1 MNQYLKYFI
10 YFLLG
15 VIIYYFLFNS
25 TNANAQKLIEGFDT
39 ADLSTLLKK
48 RRLYIKTPHKITDGG
63 TGSKEQNAEGTFLDY
78 GLQNVLTLDHFTKN
92 AYESIIG
99 GPDLKDSPENL
110 EGVNIINLLKSDG
123 GNIKILNV
131 LPDII
136 PPESSLTSIPESLN
150 LTFKLT
156 NITPPVPAEPDE
168 VSAETDEV
176 SAEPDEVSAEPDEVS
191 HDTGLLL
198 KIVYGDDAF
207 NGSLITTLINRYD
220 SDYKLINNNTIVYG
234 NDLTYY
240 YLIFSF
246 ISLDP
251 EGNNDPFGNLDL
263 FIIIPETIPGII
275 GPESTYPISNS
286 LDDFKGSG
294 SSSIAKKIKIT
305 NEDTDSSINYYVFKR
320 PAENLSDIV
329 SIFLNDLTDFP
340 LLNNQAGKT
349 RQESVNSETQG
360 LNYNLSIQCSHTTL
374 FGSAPADGGDD
385 NIANSG
391 DVFVADYNWDGTD
404 FVVTAR
410 GVAEENVLPIT
421 TSVDIAEGI
430 NGLSTSPTPE
440 EIAAMTDDETRSIST
455 FQDAKVSYQYTF
467 NVPLDLF
474 QYIIIFNYVETVVDV
489 ADGRKDRGGTPLINS
504 ALLTYR
510 TYLVDDYGKFDSLMG
525 CGSKT
530 SVICEHFNV
539 RGENTATYWAPKDTT
554 DYPSTTCNPASTTS
568 GLKAIPSSAGSCYDD
583 PTLCCK
589 SSGCSSFLQN
599 DPHLCSNQS
608 RENNYFGRIIDM
620 TGDGPDTAKEI
631 CCGAPLHGYVEGLF
645 NAIRQFNN
653 TVLSTSSEKP
663 TRRTISRTHILNY
676 IYGSLLSLETIP
688 DSRFRVSDDSYNP
701 VNQSDFDE
709 ITNFLTESIQVKYID
724 DAPVITGGAVLAS
737 SSTPLTDTEAAAT
750 NAALNA
756 KLTSFELK
764 GFEESEL
771 QKTTFAEFFDGITT
785 NNDGE
790 IEAAIGQTSVVSK
803 NTNAIK
809 EGYTKFI
816 SNYISDNGIA
826 NTVENELKMNLILLN
841 VAFPRQVMGG
851 TSMTPFR
858 KSFPINSFNKATLAL
873 YL

>member
-39 ADLSTLLKK
+39 AGLSTLLNK
-48 RRLYIKTPHKITDGG
+48 RRLYIKTPHKINDGG
-63 TGSKEQNAEGTFLDY
+63 TGSKAQNTAGTFLDY
-78 GLQNVLTLDHFTKN
+78 GLQNVLTLEHFTKN
-92 AYESIIG
+92 AFESIIG
-99 GPDLKDSPENL
+99 GPDLKESPDTLDE
-110 EGVNIINLLKSDG
+110 VNIKNLLTIND
-123 GNIKILNV
+123 GNIKVLNV
-131 LPDII
+131 LPDTINSDTLPI
-136 PPESSLTSIPESLN
+136 PGSLN

-156 NITPPVPAEPDE
+156 NISPDIPDVVVPISGPLTLNLQPIDLA
-168 VSAETDEV
+168 
-176 SAEPDEVSAEPDEVS
+176 
-191 HDTGLLL
+191 
-198 KIVYGDDAF
+198 DDDF
-207 NGSLITTLINRYD
+207 NNSLSTKLINGYD
-220 SDYKLINNNTIVYG
+220 AGYSLINNNTIVYG
-234 NDLTYY
+234 DATQKY

-246 ISLDP
+246 TSFTGPDDL
-251 EGNNDPFGNLDL
+251 DPFGNLDL
-263 FIIIPETIPGII
+263 FIIIPDIIPTII
-275 GPESTYPISNS
+275 GPESTSPISNS
-286 LDDFKGSG
+286 FDDFSG
-294 SSSIAKKIKIT
+294 SSSRSIAKKIT
-305 NEDTDSSINYYVFKR
+305 NEEQGLSSTYYVFKR
-320 PAENLSDIV
+320 PAGNLSDIV
-329 SIFLNDLTDFP
+329 SIFLNDLLDFP

-349 RQESVNSETQG
+349 TQELVGSGTTQG

-374 FGSAPADGGDD
+374 FGSAPADDGTGGDD

-391 DVFVADYNWDGTD
+391 DVFVADYNWDGTG

-421 TSVDIAEGI
+421 TSVDIAAGI

-440 EIAAMTDDETRSIST
+440 EIAAMTDDETRTSIST

-467 NVPLDLF
+467 SVPLDLF

-489 ADGRKDRGGTPLINS
+489 GEGRKGRGGTPLINS

-510 TYLVDDYGKFDSLMG
+510 TYLVDNFGKFDSLMG
-525 CGSKT
+525 CGSHT
-530 SVICEHFNV
+530 PVICQYFNV
-539 RGENTATYWAPKDTT
+539 DGQNTATYWAPKDAA
-554 DYPSTTCNPASTTS
+554 DNDISTTCNPASPTS
-568 GLKAIPSSAGSCYDD
+568 AVRAIPSTAGSCYDD

-599 DPHLCSNQS
+599 NPHLCSDQS

-620 TGDGPDTAKEI
+620 TGDGPDSAGEI

-653 TVLSTSSEKP
+653 TVLSASSPKP
-663 TRRTISRTHILNY
+663 TRRTITRTHILNY

-688 DSRFRVSDDSYNP
+688 DSSFIVSGDSYNP
-701 VNQSDFDE
+701 VSQSDFDD
-709 ITNFLTESIQVKYID
+709 ITTLLKENIHVEYINN
-724 DAPVITGGAVLAS
+724 APVITARFPS
-737 SSTPLTDTEAAAT
+737 SSIPLTETEVEET
-750 NAALNA
+750 NTALIT

-764 GFEESEL
+764 GFEGSDLPE
-771 QKTTFAEFFDGITT
+771 TNFAEFFDGITT
-785 NNDGE
+785 NNESE

-809 EGYTKFI
+809 DGYGRFI
-816 SNYISDNGIA
+816 TNYISGNGGIA
-826 NTVENELKMNLILLN
+826 DTVQNELKMNLILLN

-851 TSMTPFR
+851 TSMTPFE